1 MSKLVSIIIAN
12 YNRAAYRVC
21 KIENRHQLKD
31 KLISI
36 LF

>member
-1 MSKLVSIIIAN
+1 MSKLVSIIIAT
-12 YNRAAYRVC
+12 YDIAAYREC
-21 KIENRHQLKD
+21 KIENRQQLKD